1 MIKPLFLPIALCAAI
16 LSPRA
21 AQAGPTAEALS
32 SCMTDSSTGKD
43 RKELARWIFVA
54 MSSHPEL
61 KGLTTITPAD
71 QETSDKDV
79 ARLATRL
86 LTESCSK
93 QAQAAMSAE
102 GNAALEAAFGML
114 GQLAMQELM
123 ADAGV
128 KVSFSNYTKYL
139 DRARFE
145 AVFSKK

>member
-16 LSPRA
+16 LCPCA
-21 AQAGPTAEALS
+21 AVAGPTAEALS
-32 SCMTDSSTGKD
+32 SCMADSSTGKD

-71 QETSDKDV
+71 REASDKDI

-102 GNAALEAAFGML
+102 GNTALEAAFGML

-123 ADAGV
+123 ADPGV
-128 KVSFSNYTKYL
+128 KVSFSSYTKYL
-139 DRARFE
+139 DRAKFE